1 MAVEKVSVEDF
12 LNASNQSEKFSKLN
26 STQKK
31 TLISALQD
39 KLTALTDTHDYF
51 FANNEYKKAQPLE
64 REIGLLKNAL
74 AIVKP
79 VVDNTVKLTAISIL
93 SAPESQRKDMF
104 DNLVEFSKGS
114 NGKLVDTSD
123 AFKQK
128 VRDELQNSVDQL
140 KKEQSS
146 QILPNEKT
154 RKQLENAEQTLKII
168 TEPEPTQR
176 IKPR

>member
-1 MAVEKVSVEDF
+1 MSDTKDSVVDF
-12 LNASNQSEKFSKLN
+12 LNASNQSEKFSKLDDA
-26 STQKK
+26 QKK
-31 TLISALQD
+31 TLTDALQD

-74 AIVKP
+74 AVVKP
-79 VVDNTVKLTAISIL
+79 VVDNTAKAMAESIL
-93 SAPESQRKDMF
+93 AAPESTRKEMF

-114 NGKLVDTSD
+114 NNKTIDTSD

-128 VRDELQNSVDQL
+128 VRDELQNSADQL
-140 KKEQSS
+140 KKEKSR
-146 QILPNEKT
+146 QILPNENT

-168 TEPEPTQR
+168 AEPEPTQR
-176 IKPR
+176 FKPR